1 MNISKFLLIEAAF
14 IIASIPLLFLLQG
27 RNKKST
33 FFRSSNKEEILGKTS
48 FKLPE
53 KEKLL
58 ELEKLAI
65 VKGSG
70 LKFDSLIGDWKF
82 ITVWKQD
89 AKKEDSLFSSL
100 LRFFSA
106 KLELKKD
113 LTSKHSTKF
122 TISTSIQFGHFT
134 IEFSGAGFLKGEQPY
149 LPFFFNL
156 IEFKSGSKILLSKSL
171 EEPIEKKKSF
181 FELIASG
188 KSGEWLSARGQNGA
202 LFLWLKN

>member
-1 MNISKFLLIEAAF
+1 MLLSKFL
-14 IIASIPLLFLLQG
+14 IIDASLTIAVILFYLLQSKKTSLFSSPKKEESLKKNLYKLP
-27 RNKKST
+27 NKK
-33 FFRSSNKEEILGKTS
+33 
-48 FKLPE
+48 
-53 KEKLL
+53 KLL
-58 ELEKLAI
+58 ELEKI
-65 VKGSG
+65 SRDSGSG
-70 LKFDSLIGDWKF
+70 IEFDSLVGDWRF
-82 ITVWKQD
+82 VSVW
-89 AKKEDSLFSSL
+89 AKDTDRENSIFCSL

-106 KLELKKD
+106 NLELKKD
-113 LTSKHSTKF
+113 FSTEHSPKF
-122 TISTSIQFGHFT
+122 TISTSIQFGLFT